1 MENLEIKNGRF
12 LRLRRNNIRVKMNVK
27 KGDEFLFNIL
37 NF

>member
-1 MENLEIKNGRF
+1 MENLEIKNCRF

>member
-1 MENLEIKNGRF
+1 MENVEIKNGRF

-27 KGDEFLFNIL
+27 KGDKFPFNIL

>member
-1 MENLEIKNGRF
+1 MENVEIKNGRF

-27 KGDEFLFNIL
+27 KGDKFLFNIL